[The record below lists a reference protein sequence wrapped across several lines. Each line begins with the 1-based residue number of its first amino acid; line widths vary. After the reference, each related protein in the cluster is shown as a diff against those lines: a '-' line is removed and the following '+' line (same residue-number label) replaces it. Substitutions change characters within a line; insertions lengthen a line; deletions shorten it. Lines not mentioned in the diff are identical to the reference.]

1 MKTSTALDVIEQGRA
16 VRRRGW
22 VKGAVVY
29 KSDNDIIVDYSRVE
43 ESKLSEAFSTV
54 RWIAKPEDL
63 GATDWVDLGVLTEGK
78 EPNWETGWSKYD
90 ERLQEFAVKADAVRL
105 AVNDHIDLASYA
117 RNSFRM
123 HMDTTMLWGKQA
135 IEDAIAREELIK
147 EGK

>member
-1 MKTSTALDVIEQGRA
+1 MKTSTALDIIEQYRA

-22 VKGAVVY
+22 VKGILVV
-29 KSDNDIIVDYSRVE
+29 KSESGVIVKDYSRVE
-43 ESKLSEAFSTV
+43 VEELRGMSTDC
-54 RWIAKPEDL
+54 WLPKPEDL
-63 GATDWVDLGVLTEGK
+63 TATDWVDLGVLTEGK

-90 ERLQEFAVKADAVRL
+90 ERLQEFAAKVDAVRL

-147 EGK
+147 EDK

>member
-29 KSDNDIIVDYSRVE
+29 KSGDDIIIDYSRVE
-43 ESKLSEAFSTV
+43 GSELSEAFATV

-63 GATDWVDLGVLTEGK
+63 VATDWVDLGFLREGK
-78 EPNWETGWSKYD
+78 EINWETGWSRYD
-90 ERLQEFAVKADAVRL
+90 ERLQEFAIKVDAVRL
-105 AVNDHIDLASYA
+105 TVNDHIDPVSYA

-135 IEDAIAREELIK
+135 IQDAIDREAILK
-147 EGK
+147 EDK